1 MSQRKRPDTQRPNT
15 QRGHMTERE
24 KDERDLRILKQYE
37 MGVSKL
43 ELMRRHDVGKKY
55 LYKFLR
61 EALAD
66 E

>member
-1 MSQRKRPDTQRPNT
+1 
-15 QRGHMTERE
+15 MTERE

-61 EALAD
+61 EALVD